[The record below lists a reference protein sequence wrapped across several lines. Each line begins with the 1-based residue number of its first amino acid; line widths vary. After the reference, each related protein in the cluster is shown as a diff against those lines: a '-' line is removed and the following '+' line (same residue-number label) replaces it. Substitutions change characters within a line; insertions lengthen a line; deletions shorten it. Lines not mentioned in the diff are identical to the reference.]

1 MKIVIFNPKSS
12 FTSEQQKQLS
22 SFGEVVYAKT
32 REELLVPELLEMAKG
47 AEIVGVD
54 PDPLGGFEKAKEK
67 LTKIMESLPNLKGVC
82 LSTTSFGWVDLD
94 YCKKRKIPVSN
105 IPGYSRESVAE
116 HALAL
121 LLCLAKRIIVS
132 DRKTQKGE
140 YKLEMGFELKG
151 KTLGVIG
158 LGNIGSRLA
167 ELGQGI
173 GMKVIAYN
181 RTAKKMKMVEM
192 KSLDRVLKESDAIS
206 LHTTHEETNNK
217 MIGEK
222 EIVKMKKGVIVV
234 NTVDRELVDEVAMTK
249 ALKSGKVYAYAYEG
263 EDLAHTP
270 LAKLENAVGIKGFAW
285 YTKEALDNLYKIWI
299 ENLSALK
306 KGKPQN
312 LVH

>member
-1 MKIVIFNPKSS
+1 M
-12 FTSEQQKQLS
+12 
-22 SFGEVVYAKT
+22 
-32 REELLVPELLEMAKG
+32 
-47 AEIVGVD
+47 
-54 PDPLGGFEKAKEK
+54 
-67 LTKIMESLPNLKGVC
+67 TKIMESLPNLKGVC
-82 LSTTSFGWVDLD
+82 LSTTSFGWIDLD

-105 IPGYSRESVAE
+105 VPGYSRESVAE

-158 LGNIGSRLA
+158 LGNIGGRLA

-181 RTAKKMKMVEM
+181 RTAKKMKGFEM
-192 KSLDRVLKESDAIS
+192 KSLDQVLKESDAIS
-206 LHTTHEETNNK
+206 LHTTHEEANNK

-222 EIVKMKKGVIVV
+222 EIAKMKKGVIVV
-234 NTVDRELVDEVAMTK
+234 NTVDRELVDEVAMAK

-270 LAKLENAVGIKGFAW
+270 LAKIENAIGIKGFAW

-299 ENLSALK
+299 ENLSALE